1 MTSALPPSS
10 WTPISVLERSYA
22 LARENFTAFVTVTL
36 VFSAVSLVA
45 EVLTLGFLGGIIHL
59 VVSVATAICL
69 TWGTFQAIAG
79 RKPEWEPM
87 MRQLQAPLFGR
98 MLGLGVMQ
106 YIVIGLSAFLVIGP
120 FILLPLWA
128 VTIPVMMVERTS
140 IGDSFQR
147 SMDLT
152 QHRRLRILG
161 TFVLLAVILIL
172 GAVVIMLVLGG
183 GALSR
188 LVLVIYAA
196 VASTVMQ
203 PLPAIVYVLLREEK
217 EGLTAGQIT
226 APLD

>member
-1 MTSALPPSS
+1 
-10 WTPISVLERSYA
+10 VLERSYA
-22 LARENFTAFVTVTL
+22 LARENFAAFVTVTL

-69 TWGTFQAIAG
+69 TWGTFRAIAS

-98 MLGLGVMQ
+98 LLGLGVLQ

-120 FILLPLWA
+120 LILLPLWA
-128 VTIPVMMVERTS
+128 VTIPVMMVERTN

-172 GAVVIMLVLGG
+172 GAAVIMLVLGG

-203 PLPAIVYVLLREEK
+203 PLPAIIYVLLREEK
-217 EGLTAGQIT
+217 EGLTAEQIT